1 MAKNLK
7 WQDEYW
13 LLLLQIYL
21 QKPVGIKPMYSKEMV
36 DLSMELHIAP
46 NVLFNKMCQIANLE
60 TPRIEYF
67 WELYGNNPRKLKRA
81 VNMLR
86 EMWGF
91 NNALAFYEGV
101 ETQESFEKDFKPISA
116 DSVLTPVMLT
126 LILDLYFRLTPI
138 TMVEETPEVQEIAK
152 MMKIKPQEVVEA
164 MEAGCSLLLI
174 DEDTSATNFMVRD
187 SLMAS
192 VVSPDKEP
200 ITPFLERARDLYAK
214 AGISTILVAGS
225 SGAFFHIADTVIQ
238 MDNYVPVD
246 IKEKVIRL
254 LPGYPLPA
262 GNCLEMRMP
271 SSGRIMTKDT
281 TVHTRRN
288 YYGKQTDKPER
299 IKIRVNGTDGFSMGH
314 DEIDL
319 RYIEQIVDQ
328 EQMAALADILK
339 YVCENMVDGRRTL
352 GEAAGKVVDKLDKE
366 GFGFFRQ
373 GGYIPAGLAMP
384 RAQEIYACLNRFRRP

>member
-164 MEAGCSLLLI
+164 MEAFQHCDPYLNRKDVMMG
-174 DEDTSATNFMVRD
+174 
-187 SLMAS
+187 
-192 VVSPDKEP
+192 
-200 ITPFLERARDLYAK
+200 DL
-214 AGISTILVAGS
+214 
-225 SGAFFHIADTVIQ
+225 
-238 MDNYVPVD
+238 
-246 IKEKVIRL
+246 
-254 LPGYPLPA
+254 
-262 GNCLEMRMP
+262 
-271 SSGRIMTKDT
+271 
-281 TVHTRRN
+281 
-288 YYGKQTDKPER
+288 
-299 IKIRVNGTDGFSMGH
+299 
-314 DEIDL
+314 
-319 RYIEQIVDQ
+319 
-328 EQMAALADILK
+328 ALACQKIWRKYGNANPEDLASYAEQLK
-339 YVCENMVDGRRTL
+339 DYF
-352 GEAAGKVVDKLDKE
+352 K
-366 GFGFFRQ
+366 
-373 GGYIPAGLAMP
+373 
-384 RAQEIYACLNRFRRP
+384 

>member
-13 LLLLQIYL
+13 LLLMQIYL
-21 QKPVGIKPMYSKEMV
+21 QKPAGIKPMYSKEMV

-164 MEAGCSLLLI
+164 MEAFQYCDPYLNRKDVMMG
-174 DEDTSATNFMVRD
+174 
-187 SLMAS
+187 
-192 VVSPDKEP
+192 
-200 ITPFLERARDLYAK
+200 DL
-214 AGISTILVAGS
+214 
-225 SGAFFHIADTVIQ
+225 
-238 MDNYVPVD
+238 
-246 IKEKVIRL
+246 
-254 LPGYPLPA
+254 
-262 GNCLEMRMP
+262 
-271 SSGRIMTKDT
+271 
-281 TVHTRRN
+281 
-288 YYGKQTDKPER
+288 
-299 IKIRVNGTDGFSMGH
+299 
-314 DEIDL
+314 
-319 RYIEQIVDQ
+319 
-328 EQMAALADILK
+328 ALACQQIWRKYGNANPEDLASYAEQLK
-339 YVCENMVDGRRTL
+339 DYF
-352 GEAAGKVVDKLDKE
+352 K
-366 GFGFFRQ
+366 
-373 GGYIPAGLAMP
+373 
-384 RAQEIYACLNRFRRP
+384 

>member
-13 LLLLQIYL
+13 LLLMQIYL
-21 QKPVGIKPMYSKEMV
+21 QKPAGIKPMYSKEMV

-164 MEAGCSLLLI
+164 MEAFQHCDPYLNRKDVMMG
-174 DEDTSATNFMVRD
+174 
-187 SLMAS
+187 
-192 VVSPDKEP
+192 
-200 ITPFLERARDLYAK
+200 DL
-214 AGISTILVAGS
+214 
-225 SGAFFHIADTVIQ
+225 
-238 MDNYVPVD
+238 
-246 IKEKVIRL
+246 
-254 LPGYPLPA
+254 
-262 GNCLEMRMP
+262 
-271 SSGRIMTKDT
+271 
-281 TVHTRRN
+281 
-288 YYGKQTDKPER
+288 
-299 IKIRVNGTDGFSMGH
+299 
-314 DEIDL
+314 
-319 RYIEQIVDQ
+319 
-328 EQMAALADILK
+328 ALACQQIWRKYGNANPEDLASYAEQLK
-339 YVCENMVDGRRTL
+339 DYF
-352 GEAAGKVVDKLDKE
+352 K
-366 GFGFFRQ
+366 
-373 GGYIPAGLAMP
+373 
-384 RAQEIYACLNRFRRP
+384 